1 MVKLRN
7 SKIKIKPNAGI
18 KFDPNETID
27 FYSPMCNAERDFVR
41 RNPPSTLR
49 RVKPQKLALFR
60 AGTQINF
67 LRTRACLEPWK
78 NPPGSLW
85 RALSQFLC
93 SCLVFCCLFRLVRF
107 FNLCFS
113 LSMNSVRSL
122 AESNLH
128 SKLITHLL
136 VILALFVFSFF
147 LPFFPSFFL
156 SFLLT
161 YLLTF
166 FFLSFFLSYL
176 LFFLSFVLSFF
187 LSFAPLI
194 SFVPLFVC
202 I

>member
-1 MVKLRN
+1 
-7 SKIKIKPNAGI
+7 
-18 KFDPNETID
+18 
-27 FYSPMCNAERDFVR
+27 MCNAERDFVR

-122 AESNLH
+122 TESNLH

-156 SFLLT
+156 SYLLT

-166 FFLSFFLSYL
+166 F
-176 LFFLSFVLSFF
+176 LFSFF
-187 LSFAPLI
+187 LSFLLTLL
-194 SFVPLFVC
+194 SFFRTFFLSFFRAFDFFRAFVC
-202 I
+202 LHLKLKFSISIP